1 MALPLIIPETMESL
15 RTFGTAD
22 FLERML
28 DLFLENSARTM
39 SSALESA
46 RAGNAA
52 QAAFDAHALRSSAS
66 TLGLARLAEAAAT
79 VEAFHAADN
88 DVILA
93 GTEDLHV
100 VYRDTVAEVVE
111 LRDRLRESSRVQ

>member
-1 MALPLIIPETMESL
+1 MSLPLIIPETMESL

-39 SSALESA
+39 NSALESA
-46 RAGNAA
+46 HAGNAA
-52 QAAFDAHALRSSAS
+52 QAAFDAHALRSSAA
-66 TLGLARLAEAAAT
+66 TLGLARLAEAAAA

-93 GTEDLHV
+93 WTEDLHV
-100 VYRDTVAEVVE
+100 VYQDTVAEVVE
-111 LRDRLRESSRVQ
+111 LRDRLREASRVQ